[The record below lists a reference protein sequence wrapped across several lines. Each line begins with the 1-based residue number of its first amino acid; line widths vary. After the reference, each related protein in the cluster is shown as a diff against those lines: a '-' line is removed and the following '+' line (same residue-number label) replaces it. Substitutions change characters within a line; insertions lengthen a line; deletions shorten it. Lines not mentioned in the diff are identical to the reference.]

1 GSAIEELRELCAADE
16 PTLPGAKL
24 LDPREHLRPPLL
36 RDVEAEL
43 LGLDPDRVESAFL
56 SENDLALGAHELR
69 RVRLDRR
76 RVVEL
81 AGDRPALAAAEGFTG
96 YRLPRLERIPGE
108 RAHALGNRAQLLE
121 PQIRLDAIQRAE
133 REGNLA
139 KVRVARTFAHP
150 VDRPVHPA
158 RPRAHRSH
166 CGSRR
171 ETEVVVA

>member
-1 GSAIEELRELCAADE
+1 SELIPLPTTTASAIDEATELFVVDE

-24 LDPREHLRPPLL
+24 LDPREHLGPPLL

-81 AGDRPALAAAEGFTG
+81 AGDPPALAAEEGFTG

-108 RAHALGNRAQLLE
+108 PANALGNRAQLLE
-121 PQIRLDAIQRAE
+121 PQIRLDAIQR
-133 REGNLA
+133 
-139 KVRVARTFAHP
+139 
-150 VDRPVHPA
+150 
-158 RPRAHRSH
+158 
-166 CGSRR
+166 
-171 ETEVVVA
+171 